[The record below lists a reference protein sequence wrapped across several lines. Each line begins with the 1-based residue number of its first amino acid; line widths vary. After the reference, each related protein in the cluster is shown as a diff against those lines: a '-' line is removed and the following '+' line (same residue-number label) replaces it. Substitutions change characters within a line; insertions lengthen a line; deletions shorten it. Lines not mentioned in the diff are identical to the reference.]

1 MDQIQPNQTKL
12 NPTRPNKLE
21 LANQIEK
28 KLLNSS
34 FPLSFGKRKKCRIA
48 KMSNRHFFLFLWSRK
63 NVELEKILQ
72 FDIFVVKFE
81 KGKNVELYILKG
93 KNVELKF

>member
-1 MDQIQPNQTKL
+1 
-12 NPTRPNKLE
+12 
-21 LANQIEK
+21 
-28 KLLNSS
+28 
-34 FPLSFGKRKKCRIA
+34 
-48 KMSNRHFFLFLWSRK
+48 MSNSKNVSFFCDQGK

-81 KGKNVELYILKG
+81 KGKNIELYILKG

>member
-1 MDQIQPNQTKL
+1 MYQ
-12 NPTRPNKLE
+12 
-21 LANQIEK
+21 AG
-28 KLLNSS
+28 
-34 FPLSFGKRKKCRIA
+34 LSKR
-48 KMSNRHFFLFLWSRK
+48 FLRLWVGWGGWVVVTVMVIGK

-81 KGKNVELYILKG
+81 KGKNIELYILKG

>member
-1 MDQIQPNQTKL
+1 
-12 NPTRPNKLE
+12 
-21 LANQIEK
+21 
-28 KLLNSS
+28 
-34 FPLSFGKRKKCRIA
+34 
-48 KMSNRHFFLFLWSRK
+48 MSNRHFFLFCGQGK

-81 KGKNVELYILKG
+81 KGKNIELYILKG

>member
-1 MDQIQPNQTKL
+1 MKIFINAF
-12 NPTRPNKLE
+12 E
-21 LANQIEK
+21 MVI
-28 KLLNSS
+28 
-34 FPLSFGKRKKCRIA
+34 GKNVEQQKCRIDIF
-48 KMSNRHFFLFLWSRK
+48 SFFCGQGK

-81 KGKNVELYILKG
+81 KGKNIELYILKG

>member
-1 MDQIQPNQTKL
+1 M
-12 NPTRPNKLE
+12 
-21 LANQIEK
+21 
-28 KLLNSS
+28 LNSNFKFKFLPYVMYS
-34 FPLSFGKRKKCRIA
+34 LLFFRKKVEQQKCRIDIF
-48 KMSNRHFFLFLWSRK
+48 SFFCGQGK

>member
-1 MDQIQPNQTKL
+1 
-12 NPTRPNKLE
+12 
-21 LANQIEK
+21 
-28 KLLNSS
+28 
-34 FPLSFGKRKKCRIA
+34 
-48 KMSNRHFFLFLWSRK
+48 MSNRNFFLFLWSRK

-81 KGKNVELYILKG
+81 KGKNIELYILKG

>member
-1 MDQIQPNQTKL
+1 MSKSKNVESTFFPFFCDQ
-12 NPTRPNKLE
+12 
-21 LANQIEK
+21 
-28 KLLNSS
+28 
-34 FPLSFGKRKKCRIA
+34 G
-48 KMSNRHFFLFLWSRK
+48 K

-81 KGKNVELYILKG
+81 KGKNIELYILKE

>member
-1 MDQIQPNQTKL
+1 MSEDISIFCK
-12 NPTRPNKLE
+12 TRIINRQKYKV
-21 LANQIEK
+21 I
-28 KLLNSS
+28 
-34 FPLSFGKRKKCRIA
+34 GKNVEQQKCRIDIF
-48 KMSNRHFFLFLWSRK
+48 SFFCGQGK